1 MSRIGKKPILIP
13 SGVEVKIEGN
23 NLKAK
28 GPLGELSLDFKDVI
42 EVTIDS
48 ENIICNR
55 KNDDPEA
62 RSMHGLYRS
71 LIANIIQGITL
82 GFEIKLEV
90 VGTGYR
96 IEKKGNDLV
105 FNLGYSHTINVEPLG
120 TNKLD
125 VEGQN
130 LAIVKGIDRQLVGQQ
145 ASDIRKLRKPNPYTG
160 KGVKY
165 QGETIIRKAGKAAA
179 TTSA

>member
-13 SGVEVKIEGN
+13 SGVEVNIEGN
-23 NLKAK
+23 NIRAK
-28 GPLGELSLDFKDVI
+28 GPLGELSLDFKNSI
-42 EVTIDS
+42 EVSIESGTIT
-48 ENIICNR
+48 CKRR
-55 KNDDPEA
+55 KDDPES
-62 RSMHGLYRS
+62 RSMHGLFRS
-71 LIANIIQGITL
+71 LISNLIEGVTS

-96 IEKKGNDLV
+96 IEKKGNNLV
-105 FNLGYSHTINVEPLG
+105 FHLGFSHSIDVEPLG
-120 TNKLD
+120 SNKLD

-145 ASDIRKLRKPNPYTG
+145 ASVIRKLRKPNPYTG

-179 TTSA
+179 TTV